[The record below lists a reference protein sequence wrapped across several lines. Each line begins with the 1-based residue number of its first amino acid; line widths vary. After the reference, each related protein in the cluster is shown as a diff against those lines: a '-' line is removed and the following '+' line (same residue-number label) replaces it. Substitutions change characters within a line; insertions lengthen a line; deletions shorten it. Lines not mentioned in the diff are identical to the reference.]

1 MEDNKPL
8 SMEQLKGLA
17 AKENT
22 SQQQYKQDREGNTE
36 RNVEKN
42 AEHEDLVAQFRAF
55 LQQDEQE
62 KQSQIQVYAEEQ
74 AQAPVT
80 LFHLFTELAAL
91 KNEVKRESM
100 QVKEAVSTFG
110 GLLDTLKNSNQ
121 QLSTELEQRQQQQK
135 QTAFAYQIPVFNEL
149 FDLYDSVER
158 TLDSLLSYKPSWWES
173 RSKKG
178 RDFREHTIE
187 GLQITL
193 RRLDKR
199 FKHYFIEHIECVGVS
214 LNPRTMKA
222 VKVMENNEQ
231 ANGIVLAEIRKGYI
245 RYGETL
251 RLAEVV
257 VNKINTVVDNID
269 NIK

>member
-1 MEDNKPL
+1 
-8 SMEQLKGLA
+8 MEQHDNPLPVERLK
-17 AKENT
+17 ET
-22 SQQQYKQDREGNTE
+22 
-36 RNVEKN
+36 
-42 AEHEDLVAQFRAF
+42 EHENLVAQFREF
-55 LQQDEQE
+55 LQQEDKTQQALTEEYAKEQP
-62 KQSQIQVYAEEQ
+62 
-74 AQAPVT
+74 PVT
-80 LFHLFTELAAL
+80 LFNLFTELAAL

-100 QVKEAVSTFG
+100 QVKEAVGTFG

-135 QTAFAYQIPVFNEL
+135 QTAFAYQIPVFNEI

-158 TLDSLLSYKPSWWES
+158 TLDSLLGYQPSWWEK

-178 RDFREHTIE
+178 SEFREHTIE

-193 RRLDKR
+193 RRLDKMFNR
-199 FKHYFIEHIECVGVS
+199 YSIEHIECVGVS

-222 VKVMENNEQ
+222 VKVMENKEQ
-231 ANGIVLAEIRKGYI
+231 ANGMVLAEIRKGYI

-257 VNKINTVVDNID
+257 VNKVDALGNNVDSNI
-269 NIK
+269 NIKK